1 MTTTGERLAGPH
13 DFDCEVTFWRQ
24 RGIDGEMKPECDCGT
39 DECVRE
45 IDAMERVVEVM
56 RECEKRP
63 YVLDTNTGSDTVK
76 LHPAEA
82 RSSLAALDALREP
95 QEEKP

>member
-45 IDAMERVVEVM
+45 IDAMERVVEAARDGIG
-56 RECEKRP
+56 REPDGTWCFQPHKYAED
-63 YVLDTNTGSDTVK
+63 V
-76 LHPAEA
+76 AEA
-82 RSSLAALDALREP
+82 LVALDALRAGG
-95 QEEKP
+95 EEGT